1 MNQTNNLFS
10 VSYFALI
17 NIKATFN
24 NTLISV
30 CDHEGNVLIFASAG
44 SVGFKGAK
52 RATPFAAQVLAEF
65 VGNKMLKLGLTTGTV
80 FIKGIGKGRNSAVL
94 GLKSAGIVITKIM
107 DKTHTPH
114 NGCRP
119 KKRRRI

>member
-1 MNQTNNLFS
+1 MIQTTSLFN

-30 CDHEGNVLIFASAG
+30 CDQQGNVIISASSG

-65 VGNKMLKLGLTTGTV
+65 VGNKMLKLGLTTGV
-80 FIKGIGKGRNSAVL
+80 ISIKGIGKGRNSAVL
-94 GLKSAGIVITKIM
+94 GLKSAGIIITKII